1 MFKKLL
7 FISLMMLSISFLSSC
22 IISESFNSHINDFL
36 SGTWKIGETENT
48 ITIQNDGVFFINDSI
63 EGKYVVKKVE
73 DNHFSWV
80 WESNPNAEHT
90 MIWNIENKNGELTF
104 FDYIENCNTVLVKG
118 VPFFF
123 ENDTT
128 ILYKLE

>member
-7 FISLMMLSISFLSSC
+7 FISLMMISISFLSSC
-22 IISESFNSHINDFL
+22 IISESFESHINDFL
-36 SGTWKIGETENT
+36 NGTWKIGETENT

-73 DNHFSWV
+73 DNHFSWA

-104 FDYIENCNTVLVKG
+104 FDYVENCNTVLVKG

-128 ILYKLE
+128 ILYKLD